1 MYAIIEPNKLRISIA
16 EFYNA
21 SWYNKDWPRSGKEK
35 LEFEYGHLEIDIH
48 KNGKKY
54 LTGFVIDPRKFIVD
68 YLQTRYK
75 KSFPL
80 PKRII
85 SVSLDSSEYVEL
97 FEVEFI
103 KARSFVING
112 MEKDLIFPQ
121 FTRRRGQL
129 TIQGFE
135 VLSIFSMLKYLVKR
149 FKFKGTTRT
158 RRGDKVY
165 DLKTNRRWS
174 LEKKRK
180 GR

>member
-1 MYAIIEPNKLRISIA
+1 MYAIIESNKLRISIA

-21 SWYNKDWPRSGKEK
+21 AWYGKNRLISGKEK
-35 LEFEYGHLEIDIH
+35 FEFEYGNLEIDIH

-54 LTGFVIDPRKFIVD
+54 LTGFAIDPRKFIVD

-75 KSFPL
+75 KSFPV
-80 PKRII
+80 PKRIV
-85 SVSLDSSEYVEL
+85 SVSLDASEHVEL

-103 KARSFVING
+103 KTRSVVING

-135 VLSIFSMLKYLVKR
+135 VLSVFSMLKYLVKR
-149 FKFKGTTRT
+149 FKFKGTTRI
-158 RRGDKVY
+158 RHGNRVY
-165 DLKTNRRWS
+165 DLKTDRRWS
-174 LEKKRK
+174 LEKKKR
-180 GR
+180 